1 MVRTSLLMHLGH
13 CRGDCV
19 RGRLWQLT
27 WKPFAQLSQIANNPE
42 TPQLNDLFATQQKNP
57 LLTWLPAGDTS
68 LRIRRRTRGAHPLDR
83 QPARQIRNSRERHE
97 RRLRRGGTVSVGGR
111 KGRRHPFVLLA
122 DSLTRVGGR
131 HRRVQVRVSF
141 SLLQKNIY
149 NDERNKMRLKRT
161 GGKSHPL
168 LPYKKWGLAVLL
180 RFRSTR
186 LFCISLY
193 TS

>member
-1 MVRTSLLMHLGH
+1 MVRTSLLMHLGTAGATASEGG
-13 CRGDCV
+13 CGSSRGS
-19 RGRLWQLT
+19 RSRNSRRSPIILKHHNST
-27 WKPFAQLSQIANNPE
+27 ISSRPTK
-42 TPQLNDLFATQQKNP
+42 T

-68 LRIRRRTRGAHPLDR
+68 LRIRRRARGAHPLDR

-141 SLLQKNIY
+141 SLLQKNIH
-149 NDERNKMRLKRT
+149 NDERNKTRLKRT